1 MPQFAAT
8 IKHLKDGVKSFTVNA
23 AVKNIEGWEA
33 TLEKSEVSGAKTIH
47 GNLERLRKA
56 LQADEIDGAKVKDLM
71 VKLGEETVRIAGKAD
86 DKHADKIKALGEAIG
101 HAAETAG
108 DDGKKDDKKAK

>member
-1 MPQFAAT
+1 MPQFEAT
-8 IKHLKDGVKSFTVNA
+8 IKHLKEGVKGFTIAA

-47 GNLERLRKA
+47 GNLERLRKL

-71 VKLGEETVRIAGKAD
+71 IKLGEETVRLASKAD
-86 DKHADKIKALGEAIG
+86 DKHADKIKALGEAVTEM
-101 HAAETAG
+101 AEST
-108 DDGKKDDKKAK
+108 KVE